1 MFGILGGPAMDP
13 YVTPDPQHAALVTI
27 DVQNDVLD
35 GGAFEVPGTTQALP
49 AMVRAIQAFRVRGL
63 PILHVVRL
71 YRADGSNVDSCRR
84 ASIEAG
90 TRAFCPGTSG
100 SQLAAA
106 LHPGMPCE
114 LDSELLLAGHFQAL
128 SPEEHVMYKPRWGAF
143 FQTGLDQHL
152 RERNINT
159 VVILGANFPN
169 CPRTAIYQ
177 ASERDY
183 RVVLLQDATSGLY
196 DRALGELNG
205 IGVRVVPTDAWTAF
219 LRDV

>member
-1 MFGILGGPAMDP
+1 MDP
-13 YVTPDPQHAALVTI
+13 YVTPDPQRAALLTI
-27 DVQNDVLD
+27 DVQNDVLT

-49 AMVRAIQAFRVRGL
+49 AMARAVQAFRARGR
-63 PILHVVRL
+63 PIIHVVRL

-90 TRAFCPGTSG
+90 TRVFCPGTSG
-100 SQLAAA
+100 SQLASP
-106 LHPGMPCE
+106 LHPSAPCE
-114 LDSELLLAGHFQAL
+114 LDSALLLAGHFQVL

-143 FQTGLDQHL
+143 FQTELDRHL
-152 RERNINT
+152 RERNVNT

-196 DRALGELNG
+196 DRALGEVTG
-205 IGVRVVPTDAWTAF
+205 IGVTVVPTEAWAAR
-219 LRDV
+219 LRDM